1 MILINTCSHCF
12 DRSNNGSITVDADIP
27 NSCSPTQHL
36 PLRAHQIMRELVRE
50 LEGQLLWA
58 REVGMGRIAKERLA
72 NMED

>member
-1 MILINTCSHCF
+1 
-12 DRSNNGSITVDADIP
+12 
-27 NSCSPTQHL
+27 
-36 PLRAHQIMRELVRE
+36 MRELVRE